1 MVESRSRDPQ
11 LASDWSV
18 PRAVNRWRRCV
29 MRSLVRT
36 ERKYKYGAHIIC
48 SVVRVGGAIF
58 TLIHYYGCL
67 SEDNTDFRNHHWCP
81 GGDSLL
87 TGFPEVLMSKLRNS
101 TVFITG
107 QSVDQVRERIH

>member
-48 SVVRVGGAIF
+48 SGVRVGGLNFYTVAFGEPLLWPAVVQRTILRESHLFRNF
-58 TLIHYYGCL
+58 TLL
-67 SEDNTDFRNHHWCP
+67 SFKI
-81 GGDSLL
+81 L
-87 TGFPEVLMSKLRNS
+87 
-101 TVFITG
+101 
-107 QSVDQVRERIH
+107 